1 MSYILEALKKAQAE
15 RQLGS
20 APDIHTPAPS
30 HVPAPTA
37 GASRK
42 PLLIGLSA
50 GIVIA
55 GIAGVLAWRSQ
66 APAPQVAVLASA
78 AQGVSGEAMP
88 APAVSSDAAAPAPAL
103 AAGTASPAA
112 AVPALAPMPAPMPT
126 PTPTPTS
133 TTAAGSPG
141 ASPGAAASAPVAP
154 HREPAQAP
162 RQAANNV
169 TAAEAAPAAR
179 PSSAAPPAGEAA
191 RPRPSTQPD
200 GRAAPAARST
210 PAPANVA
217 AASPEAVYLPAPAA
231 RAPDPA
237 PVARAPEPVEE
248 NLRTLQQLPEAIQRE
263 VPRVSVG
270 GYIYS
275 PNPADRLLLVDK
287 MLRREGEELAPG
299 LVLERLMPKYAVMNY
314 RGTRY
319 RVAY

>member
-1 MSYILEALKKAQAE
+1 M
-15 RQLGS
+15 
-20 APDIHTPAPS
+20 
-30 HVPAPTA
+30 
-37 GASRK
+37 
-42 PLLIGLSA
+42 
-50 GIVIA
+50 
-55 GIAGVLAWRSQ
+55 
-66 APAPQVAVLASA
+66 
-78 AQGVSGEAMP
+78 
-88 APAVSSDAAAPAPAL
+88 
-103 AAGTASPAA
+103 
-112 AVPALAPMPAPMPT
+112 
-126 PTPTPTS
+126 
-133 TTAAGSPG
+133 
-141 ASPGAAASAPVAP
+141 
-154 HREPAQAP
+154 
-162 RQAANNV
+162 
-169 TAAEAAPAAR
+169 TAAEAAPASR
-179 PSSAAPPAGEAA
+179 PANAAPPAGEVA

>member
-1 MSYILEALKKAQAE
+1 M
-15 RQLGS
+15 
-20 APDIHTPAPS
+20 
-30 HVPAPTA
+30 TA
-37 GASRK
+37 
-42 PLLIGLSA
+42 
-50 GIVIA
+50 
-55 GIAGVLAWRSQ
+55 
-66 APAPQVAVLASA
+66 
-78 AQGVSGEAMP
+78 
-88 APAVSSDAAAPAPAL
+88 
-103 AAGTASPAA
+103 T
-112 AVPALAPMPAPMPT
+112 
-126 PTPTPTS
+126 
-133 TTAAGSPG
+133 
-141 ASPGAAASAPVAP
+141 
-154 HREPAQAP
+154 
-162 RQAANNV
+162 
-169 TAAEAAPAAR
+169 EAAPASR
-179 PSSAAPPAGEAA
+179 PSSTTPPAGEAA

-200 GRAAPAARST
+200 GKAPAARST

>member
-20 APDIHTPAPS
+20 APDIHAPAPT
-30 HVPAPTA
+30 HVPAAATR
-37 GASRK
+37 ASRT
-42 PLLIGLSA
+42 PLLVGLSA

-78 AQGVSGEAMP
+78 AQGVSGAAMP

-191 RPRPSTQPD
+191 RPRPSTQ
-200 GRAAPAARST
+200 PAARST